1 MAKTPV
7 ILSIDLVLNVL
18 IGPPGGAGDMIVARA
33 EAGDWTPVI
42 VDLALYCA
50 MSSVEPGDTI
60 DHARLTRL
68 LRHAQFTAS
77 QSLAAGEAFAPPSAA
92 EIAHWRDVVF
102 GRDRGDGDE

>member
-50 MSSVEPGDTI
+50 MSSVEPGDRTE
-60 DHARLTRL
+60 RL
-68 LRHAQFTAS
+68 LSAS
-77 QSLAAGEAFAPPSAA
+77 RTSTGVAAA
-92 EIAHWRDVVF
+92 
-102 GRDRGDGDE
+102 